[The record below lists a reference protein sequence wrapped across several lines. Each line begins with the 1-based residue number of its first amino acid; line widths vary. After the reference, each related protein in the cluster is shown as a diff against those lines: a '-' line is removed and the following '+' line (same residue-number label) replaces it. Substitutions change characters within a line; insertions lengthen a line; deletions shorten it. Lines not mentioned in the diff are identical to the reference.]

1 MSSSLRDG
9 TMSEAADDWLRQ
21 FVHDLRREDGNNR
34 SGKAKDALAKGKFNN
49 KNPCH
54 VYWKAQF
61 LVSEKEPLTKPDE
74 HEAELNIWIKAVD
87 LLHHLPKNEK
97 SSAKRTLDEVDEW
110 LILAYYRLIRCYN
123 VCASRFT
130 LRGFEKTTREELQR
144 ASTLGDMTAKMA
156 DELLNFTK
164 WKENLDADLASNEY
178 HRLRLSDSIWEPEK
192 WKENPDADL
201 ASNEYHRLRLS
212 DGIWEPESN
221 HQKPFGGLYN
231 KPPREFM
238 NLMNNEHHLYQSKSE
253 GEIFDV
259 SNLEGNTLLSFFSND
274 ANFWATSLLD
284 RLEAI
289 APVSEE
295 SDNDGKQSE
304 KESKYLKCWKKWR
317 ESEVQEDE
325 VFSQYRKDAKKFSMY
340 RKDAKKFS
348 MLMELIFDLKD
359 KNPKFM
365 DEKESNRLRE
375 YAELAY
381 LHCIIAVHPEERK
394 KWEEK
399 FNHEDDTNIRKEW
412 LMLRATNGDVRDF
425 LQASASERY
434 KAMIDQEKNL
444 GYALAGIARWLAHR
458 TNGFYVALA
467 SNVQPGVLIT
477 DKTRREQQSSSWGE
491 KVVLKN
497 DTMYHQ
503 FISAQDAGGHEAL
516 EKSLDTA
523 NRFFNQRDQTI
534 KDIDISRVCF
544 GALQIKSEQ
553 IHGALLS
560 EEWERAW
567 KDKNQ
572 GALVKIFDAMVDFFL
587 RDVDS
592 PPEKAL
598 KDSVCL
604 PRLDSNKEVK
614 DRLMKAQGLDETTQ
628 IPFYLTD
635 WIHGDEWGENFTVVH
650 NATETRLYGIDL
662 EDGLKRGSFD
672 SKTKRY
678 QVASNGGFHAQRLYW
693 LDIPNDWEQG
703 VPMGAFN
710 GLSAVGRLL
719 AALVQK
725 SNSRAKTDAPEN
737 IQTLK
742 NILELHQGE
751 SKKDSRIRLEKKAY
765 HVVWLSFFDWLLHWT
780 SKEDK
785 KGFLKFDLG
794 SFDAHLNAFVGNSD
808 S

>member
-178 HRLRLSDSIWEPEK
+178 HRLRLSDSIWEPK
-192 WKENPDADL
+192 
-201 ASNEYHRLRLS
+201 
-212 DGIWEPESN
+212 SN
-221 HQKPFGGLYN
+221 HQEPFGGLYN

-295 SDNDGKQSE
+295 SDNDGKQSGN
-304 KESKYLKCWKKWR
+304 ESDYLECWHDWRKSKK
-317 ESEVQEDE
+317 QENDT
-325 VFSQYRKDAKKFSMY
+325 FNQY

-348 MLMELIFDLKD
+348 MLMELLFDLKD

-399 FNHEDDTNIRKEW
+399 FNHEDDRNIRKEW

-477 DKTRREQQSSSWGE
+477 DKTWREQQSSSWGE
-491 KVVLKN
+491 KVVLKHN
-497 DTMYHQ
+497 TTYHQ

-523 NRFFNQRDQTI
+523 NRFFNQRDQTL

-567 KDKNQ
+567 KNKNQ

-587 RDVDS
+587 RHVDS

-604 PRLDSNKEVK
+604 PRLDSNKGVK
-614 DRLMKAQGLDETTQ
+614 DRLMEAQGLDETTQ

-635 WIHGDEWGENFTVVH
+635 WIHGDEWGENFTVMH
-650 NATETRLYGIDL
+650 NATDTRLYGIDL

-672 SKTKRY
+672 PKTKRY
-678 QVASNGGFHAQRLYW
+678 HVAPNGGFHAQRLYS
-693 LDIPNDWEQG
+693 LNITEDWEQG
-703 VPMGAFN
+703 VPRGAFN
-710 GLSAVGRLL
+710 GLAAVGRLL

-725 SNSRAKTDAPEN
+725 SNSSTKPHAPEN

-751 SKKDSRIRLEKKAY
+751 SKKDSRIRLEKEAY
-765 HVVWLSFFDWLLHWT
+765 HVFWLSFFDWLLHWT
-780 SKEDK
+780 DK
-785 KGFLKFDLG
+785 IDKVRDSPKFG
-794 SFDAHLNAFVGNSD
+794 KASFDAHLNAFVNNSD
-808 S
+808 A

>member
-21 FVHDLRREDGNNR
+21 LVHDLRDTNGDDR
-34 SGKAKDALAKGKFNN
+34 SRHAKDALAKEKFNN

-61 LVSEKEPLTKPDE
+61 LVSEKEPLKKPNE
-74 HEAELNIWIKAVD
+74 HEAVLNIWIEAVD
-87 LLHHLPKNEK
+87 SLHHLPKNEK
-97 SSAKRTLDEVDEW
+97 SSDKLTLDEVDEW

-123 VCASRFT
+123 ECASRFT
-130 LRGFEKTTREELQR
+130 LRGLEKTTTKGLHR
-144 ASTLGDMTAKMA
+144 ASTLGQMTAKMA
-156 DELLNFTK
+156 DELLRFTK
-164 WKENLDADLASNEY
+164 WRENLDADLASNEY
-178 HRLRLSDSIWEPEK
+178 HRLRLSDSIWK
-192 WKENPDADL
+192 
-201 ASNEYHRLRLS
+201 
-212 DGIWEPESN
+212 PESN
-221 HQKPFGGLYN
+221 HQKPFLGLYN

-238 NLMNNEHHLYQSKSE
+238 NLMNNEHHLYQSE
-253 GEIFDV
+253 AGIFDV

-284 RLEAI
+284 RLKDI

-295 SDNDGKQSE
+295 SDIEGKQSE

-325 VFSQYRKDAKKFSMY
+325 VFSQYRKDAKKFSM
-340 RKDAKKFS
+340 
-348 MLMELIFDLKD
+348 LMELFFDLKD
-359 KNPKFM
+359 KNPEFKK
-365 DEKESNRLRE
+365 EKESIRLRE

-381 LHCIIAVHPEERK
+381 LHCIIAVLPEEREE
-394 KWEEK
+394 WEEK
-399 FNHEDDTNIRKEW
+399 FKHQDDKNTHPEW
-412 LMLRATNGDVRDF
+412 SKLRASKGDVREF
-425 LQASASERY
+425 LHASASERY
-434 KAMIDQEKNL
+434 KAMIDEEKDL

-477 DKTRREQQSSSWGE
+477 DKTRREPQSSSWGE
-491 KVVLKN
+491 KVVLKHKE
-497 DTMYHQ
+497 TFHQ
-503 FISAQDAGGHEAL
+503 FISAQYAGDREGL
-516 EKSLDTA
+516 EKSLDSA
-523 NRFFNQRDQTI
+523 NRFFNQRDQTL

-544 GALQIKSEQ
+544 GALQIESTVIK
-553 IHGALLS
+553 GALLS
-560 EEWERAW
+560 EEWKRAW
-567 KDKNQ
+567 KDKNH

-587 RDVDS
+587 RHVDS

-703 VPMGAFN
+703 FPMGAFN

>member
-21 FVHDLRREDGNNR
+21 LVHDLRDTNGDDR
-34 SGKAKDALAKGKFNN
+34 SRHAKDALAKEKFNN

-61 LVSEKEPLTKPDE
+61 LVSEKEPLKKPNE
-74 HEAELNIWIKAVD
+74 HEAVLNIWIEAVD
-87 LLHHLPKNEK
+87 SLHHLPKNEK
-97 SSAKRTLDEVDEW
+97 SSDKLTLDEVDEW

-123 VCASRFT
+123 ECASRFT
-130 LRGFEKTTREELQR
+130 LRGLEKTTTKGLHR
-144 ASTLGDMTAKMA
+144 ASTLGQMTAKMA
-156 DELLNFTK
+156 DELLRFTK
-164 WKENLDADLASNEY
+164 WRENLDADLASNEY
-178 HRLRLSDSIWEPEK
+178 HRLRLSDSIWK
-192 WKENPDADL
+192 
-201 ASNEYHRLRLS
+201 
-212 DGIWEPESN
+212 PESN
-221 HQKPFGGLYN
+221 HQKPFLGLYN

-238 NLMNNEHHLYQSKSE
+238 NLMNNEHHLYQSE
-253 GEIFDV
+253 AGIFDV

-284 RLEAI
+284 RLKDI

-295 SDNDGKQSE
+295 SDIEGKQSE

-325 VFSQYRKDAKKFSMY
+325 VFSQYRKDAKKFSM
-340 RKDAKKFS
+340 
-348 MLMELIFDLKD
+348 LMELFFDLKD
-359 KNPKFM
+359 KNPEFKK
-365 DEKESNRLRE
+365 EKESIRLRE

-381 LHCIIAVHPEERK
+381 LHCIIAVLPEEREE
-394 KWEEK
+394 WEEK
-399 FNHEDDTNIRKEW
+399 FKHQDDKNTHPEW
-412 LMLRATNGDVRDF
+412 SKLRASKGDVREF
-425 LQASASERY
+425 LHASASERY
-434 KAMIDQEKNL
+434 KAMIDEEKDL

-477 DKTRREQQSSSWGE
+477 DKTRREPQSSSWGE
-491 KVVLKN
+491 KVVLKHKE
-497 DTMYHQ
+497 TFHQ
-503 FISAQDAGGHEAL
+503 FISAQYAGDREGL
-516 EKSLDTA
+516 EKSLDSA
-523 NRFFNQRDQTI
+523 NRFFNQRDQTL

-544 GALQIKSEQ
+544 GALQIESTVIK
-553 IHGALLS
+553 GALLS
-560 EEWERAW
+560 EEWKRAW
-567 KDKNQ
+567 KDKNH

-587 RDVDS
+587 RHVDS

>member
-21 FVHDLRREDGNNR
+21 LVHDLRDTNGDDR
-34 SGKAKDALAKGKFNN
+34 SRHAKYALAKGKFNN
-49 KNPCH
+49 QNPCH

-61 LVSEKEPLTKPDE
+61 LVSEKEPLKKPNE
-74 HEAELNIWIKAVD
+74 HEAVLNIWIEAVD
-87 LLHHLPKNEK
+87 SLHHLPKNEK
-97 SSAKRTLDEVDEW
+97 SSDKLTLDEVDEW

-123 VCASRFT
+123 ECASRFT
-130 LRGFEKTTREELQR
+130 LRGLEKTTTKGLQR
-144 ASTLGDMTAKMA
+144 ASTLGQMTAKMA
-156 DELLNFTK
+156 DELLRFTK
-164 WKENLDADLASNEY
+164 WRENLDADLASNEY
-178 HRLRLSDSIWEPEK
+178 HRLRLSDSIWK
-192 WKENPDADL
+192 
-201 ASNEYHRLRLS
+201 
-212 DGIWEPESN
+212 PESN
-221 HQKPFGGLYN
+221 HQKPFLGLYN

-238 NLMNNEHHLYQSKSE
+238 NLMNNEHHLYQSE
-253 GEIFDV
+253 AGIFDV

-284 RLEAI
+284 RLKDI

-295 SDNDGKQSE
+295 SDIEGKQSE

-325 VFSQYRKDAKKFSMY
+325 VFSQYRKDAKKFSM
-340 RKDAKKFS
+340 
-348 MLMELIFDLKD
+348 LMELFFDLKD
-359 KNPKFM
+359 KNPEFKK
-365 DEKESNRLRE
+365 EKESIRLRE

-381 LHCIIAVHPEERK
+381 LHCIIAVLPEEREE
-394 KWEEK
+394 WEEK
-399 FNHEDDTNIRKEW
+399 FKHQDDKNTHPEW
-412 LMLRATNGDVRDF
+412 SKLRASKGDVREF
-425 LQASASERY
+425 LHASASERY
-434 KAMIDQEKNL
+434 KAMIDEEKDL

-491 KVVLKN
+491 KVVLKHQK
-497 DTMYHQ
+497 TFHQ
-503 FISAQDAGGHEAL
+503 FISAQYAGGREAL
-516 EKSLDTA
+516 EKSLDSA
-523 NRFFNQRDQTI
+523 NRFFNQRDQTL
-534 KDIDISRVCF
+534 KDIGISRVCF
-544 GALQIKSEQ
+544 GALQIESTEIK
-553 IHGALLS
+553 GALLS

-587 RDVDS
+587 RHVDS

-678 QVASNGGFHAQRLYW
+678 PVAPNGGFHAQRLYS
-693 LDIPNDWEQG
+693 LNITEDWEQG
-703 VPMGAFN
+703 VPRGAFN

-725 SNSRAKTDAPEN
+725 SKSKAKNDAPEN

-742 NILELHQGE
+742 NIMELHQEE
-751 SKKDSRIRLEKKAY
+751 SKNDSSSSLEKDAY

-780 SKEDK
+780 SKEDE
-785 KGFLKFDLG
+785 KGFMKFDPA
-794 SFDAHLNAFVGNSD
+794 SFDAHLNAFVGKSA